1 MVHRAHGVP
10 LAEDMQAQESGACY
24 CFPSVDAALE
34 YCERAYLRVMLMALD
49 VEGPGHQ
56 SMHV

>member
-1 MVHRAHGVP
+1 MP